1 MIYEC
6 SGTSAFWLTEVVD
19 NFLHY
24 VESLPQEKNSMLICA
39 AGMTPSA
46 PIHFGILREIAL
58 SAFVA
63 DELKRRNIPV
73 KLIYFWDDYDHFC
86 KIPSFKKR
94 EEIEEH
100 LGKNLRNVPDL
111 LGGTTSYGEHIM
123 ESFESVLKTC
133 GFFPEYDYQ
142 WISYHSGRYD
152 KYMEEIFNRRKE
164 VFDLLHEDR
173 KPYSA
178 ELEEARENFYP
189 FEVYCNYCKKD
200 SSKIDGYDAKTKIVS
215 YTCKNCGYKG
225 TYTLGKDF
233 EGKLFWKINWA
244 MRWVDSEIV
253 FESSGENQLT
263 DTGSYAVAKKISN
276 NIFGRREPFSLL
288 YRFIGAPGVAK
299 VSRALGKDASATTLT
314 DVLEPVII
322 RWLLIKNSPDK
333 PFVID
338 IGNGIV
344 RLYNEWDKFEE
355 KVRIGDCTEIDKKVY
370 EIACEGVV
378 KSRVTVPFR
387 TIATALGI
395 ANRDEILAVK
405 MLKKILKIDVSEEK
419 LHADIRP
426 RMSCV
431 SKWLYDYNHVDQEP
445 KLQQF
450 FNRKTYESFDDKV
463 VCCLKELATNL
474 NNVCTEESMTE
485 ILYAIPKKLT
495 VGEENIKKLRKDFFQ
510 SLYILLLGQKQGPKL
525 GTLLSLVEPKILKQ
539 LIIGE

>member
-152 KYMEEIFNRRKE
+152 KYMEEIFNRRKD

-189 FEVYCNYCKKD
+189 FEVYCNHCKKD
-200 SSKIDGYDAKTKIVS
+200 SSKINSYDAKTKIVS

>member
-6 SGTSAFWLTEVVD
+6 SGTSAFWLTEVVE

-24 VESLPQEKNSMLICA
+24 VESLPQKKNSVLICA

-86 KIPSFKKR
+86 KIPYFKKR

-152 KYMEEIFNRRKE
+152 KYMEEIFNRRKD

-189 FEVYCNYCKKD
+189 FEVYCNHCKKD
-200 SSKIDGYDAKTKIVS
+200 SSKINSYDAKTKIVS

-288 YRFIGAPGVAK
+288 YRFIGAPGAAK

-355 KVRIGDCTEIDKKVY
+355 KVRIGDCNEIDKKVY

-431 SKWLYDYNHVDQEP
+431 SKWLYDYNHADQEP

-463 VCCLKELATNL
+463 VSCLKELATNL
-474 NNVCTEESMTE
+474 NDVCTEESMTE

>member
-495 VGEENIKKLRKDFFQ
+495 VGEENIKKLQKDFFQ